1 MFKTSQTWF
10 AAQTH
15 VRINYFSQKWKREF
29 FPTSFTAILAAV
41 ALPIMLKAE
50 LNFELILYIT
60 IFVFESPDSCF
71 KSAICIQNSHGSTP
85 NVLFSPRLKEGKLI
99 HQKGLRAP
107 FTLVFHS
114 EAT

>member
-1 MFKTSQTWF
+1 M
-10 AAQTH
+10 
-15 VRINYFSQKWKREF
+15 QKRKREF
-29 FPTSFTAILAAV
+29 FPTSSPVILAAG

-60 IFVFESPDSCF
+60 IFVLESPGSCF
-71 KSAICIQNSHGSTP
+71 KSAICIQNSLESTP
-85 NVLFSPRLKEGKLI
+85 IVLFLPRLKEGKLI

-107 FTLVFHS
+107 FTLVFRS

>member
-1 MFKTSQTWF
+1 MPK
-10 AAQTH
+10 
-15 VRINYFSQKWKREF
+15 RKREF
-29 FPTSFTAILAAV
+29 FPTSSAVILAAV

-60 IFVFESPDSCF
+60 IFVLESPGSCF
-71 KSAICIQNSHGSTP
+71 KSAICIQNSLGRTP
-85 NVLFSPRLKEGKLI
+85 IVLFSPRLKEGKLI